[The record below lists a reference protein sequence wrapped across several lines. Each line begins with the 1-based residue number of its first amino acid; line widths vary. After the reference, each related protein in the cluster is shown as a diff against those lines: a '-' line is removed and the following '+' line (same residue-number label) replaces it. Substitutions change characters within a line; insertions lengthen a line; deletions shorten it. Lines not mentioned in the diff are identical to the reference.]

1 MKLYYY
7 PDTDSAYIEISQ
19 QPGSET
25 CQVLDGVNIDLTA
38 DGKLIG
44 IEIECASQRLDA
56 ADIEAGA
63 QQTRPTG

>member
-1 MKLYYY
+1 MKLRYY

-56 ADIEAGA
+56 DAIETGLR
-63 QQTRPTG
+63 QGRPT